1 MTPQKVSSW
10 GKKKPNSFKIV
21 KTTLEFTAYI
31 WRIIE
36 LPFTLFLSISLI
48 KSFASLTIRDEYDL
62 DSQFFTS
69 FYTK

>member
-21 KTTLEFTAYI
+21 KTTLEFTVYI

>member
-21 KTTLEFTAYI
+21 KTTLEFTVYI
-31 WRIIE
+31 WRNIE